1 MSVEINEIFL
11 LGNIFLRFAIKLQA
25 KQFTVHVL
33 VLLNYQAASQFN
45 IQLLKRYTGTDISNS
60 TTHIAHMNQYIHIVA
75 SFFLPSQSWLLNT
88 WLKHLTGDQVA
99 GSIPPGGL
107 EIFFC
112 VYKYITNCLLNT
124 KQQVNLIYV
133 FLPALLPSLQS
144 CCIACIIIHV

>member
-45 IQLLKRYTGTDISNS
+45 IQLLKRYTDISNS
-60 TTHIAHMNQYIHIVA
+60 THIAHMNQYIHIVA

-133 FLPALLPSLQS
+133 YLPALLPSLQS